1 MAGEIARVAGVDPFG
16 WIGAVFPS
24 WTLFMTAGAQ
34 PIGGGQA
41 AARPQLGQA
50 T

>member
-24 WTLFMTAGAQ
+24 WTFMTAGAQ

-50 T
+50 TT